1 MVLPTR
7 ALQPSEGGLTSRAAD
22 VLRRALAPT
31 ADALTGLQ
39 KSVQATK
46 SLRVLGKRVSGGAD
60 DSRPQARTSQPMVT
74 PVGSGGGSGDADMR
88 DADEQMMEAARSLHT
103 PPWGEPKVAPRR
115 R

>member
-1 MVLPTR
+1 
-7 ALQPSEGGLTSRAAD
+7 
-22 VLRRALAPT
+22 
-31 ADALTGLQ
+31 
-39 KSVQATK
+39 
-46 SLRVLGKRVSGGAD
+46 
-60 DSRPQARTSQPMVT
+60 MVT